1 MSRARVGLDLDGVVY
16 EWDKTARYM
25 LREVCPVPMTSYVR
39 RLLEEES
46 RSWDYIEDCVPPA
59 AWNWLWSEGVRL
71 GLFRYGHVVRGA
83 INGVRELSRFADIE
97 VITHRP
103 ANAVEDTLGWLS
115 FMKLPLRG
123 VHLLTHQEPKAAV
136 KPAFDLYIEDK
147 PENCNGLSQI
157 GSVIMFARP
166 WNEGAYLYER
176 VHRVEGWPAVLEVAW
191 RMFDAN

>member
-46 RSWDYIEDCVPPA
+46 RSWDYVEDCVPPA

-136 KPAFDLYIEDK
+136 KPAFNLYIEDK
-147 PENCNGLSQI
+147 PQNCIELADV
-157 GSVIMFARP
+157 GSVIMFGRE
-166 WNEGAYLYER
+166 WNRGYFDFSPSM
-176 VHRVEGWPAVLEVAW
+176 RVEGWPAVVGVAR
-191 RMFDAN
+191 RMLNAD